1 MEIGIDPIAFTIGS
15 VEVRWY
21 GIMIGLG
28 VLVLVLWAI
37 WQVRKDKILPIETV
51 VTLAIIGIPS
61 GIIFARLLHVI
72 DRWEFYSQNL
82 GQIIGGEGLTIYGAI
97 LGAVLGTWI
106 YSKFRPFNY
115 GYGADLVAPGIIL
128 AQAIGRVGC
137 TLNGCCYGTATS
149 LPWAI
154 SYTHPNSVGV
164 SGVHPTQV
172 YEIIFLLL
180 LFGVVMLLKGRLKP
194 DGSLFLIYL
203 GSYSLWRI
211 GIDFIRG
218 EGTPFLF
225 GLHQAQVIGI
235 IVVVIAIILLV
246 RRRVR
251 WVKQGEVKDTA
262 GDNME
267 EVENG

>member
-1 MEIGIDPIAFTIGS
+1 MIEISIDPIAFTIGS

-28 VLVLVLWAI
+28 VLVLVLWTL
-37 WQVRKDKILPIETV
+37 WQVRKDKFLPLETV
-51 VTLAIIGIPS
+51 ITLAIVGIPS

-72 DRWEFYSQNL
+72 DRWDLYSQNL
-82 GQIIGGEGLTIYGAI
+82 GHIFGGEGLTIYGAI

-137 TLNGCCYGTATS
+137 TINGCCYGTATS

-154 SYTHPNSVGV
+154 GYTHPDSVGFGV

-180 LFGVVMLLKGRLKP
+180 LFGVIMLLKGRLKP
-194 DGSLFLIYL
+194 DGSLFLVYL
-203 GSYSLWRI
+203 GGYSLWRF
-211 GIDFIRG
+211 GIDFIR
-218 EGTPFLF
+218 EGTSFLF

-235 IVVVIAIILLV
+235 IVMIVAVIILV

-251 WVKQGEVKDTA
+251 WVKAEVS
-262 GDNME
+262 
-267 EVENG
+267 